1 MYFSGLWL
9 KSLNRVVW
17 GFTIY
22 ACQLFHEYSKL
33 GIHAVTDFAKLQLQV
48 SNFPLCLPSNVAKS
62 FNISFKL
69 FICITLKDDDWERI
83 DFTDAGDEKKV
94 GFSVLHCQPLC

>member
-22 ACQLFHEYSKL
+22 ACQHLHEDSKL
-33 GIHAVTDFAKLQLQV
+33 SIHAGTDFTKLQLQV
-48 SNFPLCLPSNVAKS
+48 SNFPLCLPGNLAKS
-62 FNISFKL
+62 FTISFKL
-69 FICITLKDDDWERI
+69 FVCITLNDENWEWV
-83 DFTDAGDEKKV
+83 DFTDAGDEKRV
-94 GFSVLHCQPLC
+94 GFSVLHY